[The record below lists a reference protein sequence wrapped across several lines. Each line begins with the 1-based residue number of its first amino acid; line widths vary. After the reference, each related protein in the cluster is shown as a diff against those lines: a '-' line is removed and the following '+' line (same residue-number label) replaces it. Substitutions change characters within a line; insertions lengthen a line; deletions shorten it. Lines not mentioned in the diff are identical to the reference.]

1 MRGYFLK
8 MNLIHRKKK
17 KQAEKWKR
25 PMTLG
30 SSQIQ
35 RRFLVLKVTSPTLC
49 DLVELSLV
57 NGKKKSESESVSSFQ
72 LSVTLWI
79 EAHQAPLF
87 MGFST
92 SEYWSG

>member
-1 MRGYFLK
+1 
-8 MNLIHRKKK
+8 MNLIQRK

-30 SSQIQ
+30 YSQIQ

-57 NGKKKSESESVSSFQ
+57 NEKKSESVSSLQ

-79 EAHQAPLF
+79 EARQAPLF

>member
-1 MRGYFLK
+1 
-8 MNLIHRKKK
+8 MNLIQRK
-17 KQAEKWKR
+17 KQAEKWKI

-30 SSQIQ
+30 YSQIQ

-57 NGKKKSESESVSSFQ
+57 NEKKSESVSSLQ

-79 EAHQAPLF
+79 EARQAPLF

>member
-1 MRGYFLK
+1 MK
-8 MNLIHRKKK
+8 LIQRK
-17 KQAEKWKR
+17 KQAEKWKI

-30 SSQIQ
+30 YSQIQ

-57 NGKKKSESESVSSFQ
+57 NEKKSESVSSLQ

-79 EAHQAPLF
+79 EARQAPLF